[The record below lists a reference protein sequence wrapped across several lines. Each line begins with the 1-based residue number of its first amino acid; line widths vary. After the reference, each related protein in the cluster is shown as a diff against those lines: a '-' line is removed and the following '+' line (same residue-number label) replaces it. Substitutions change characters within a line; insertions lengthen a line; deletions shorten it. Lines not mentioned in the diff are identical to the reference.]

1 MPQMIAER
9 SWRFPNRM
17 PALTKVVREVSA
29 WMDELPFA
37 NRAKYSATLT
47 VEEMGSNIVKY
58 AYDDSDEHEI
68 HLHMVANQDVVE
80 ITFEDDGHPFDPTQ
94 QPPPDMEK
102 IVAAPKS
109 GGLGIEL
116 VRRISE
122 KMHYF
127 RQNNRNR
134 LTVAIRRLEAHDT
147 QLLAFT

>member
-1 MPQMIAER
+1 MAKMIAER

-17 PALTKVVREVSA
+17 PALTTVVREVAA
-29 WMDELPFA
+29 WMEAIPCS

-58 AYDDSDEHEI
+58 AYDDNDEHEI
-68 HLHMVANQDVVE
+68 YLHLVAQQGVVE
-80 ITFEDDGHPFDPTQ
+80 ITFEDDGHPFDPTR
-94 QPPPDMEK
+94 QPPPDIDQ

-127 RQNNRNR
+127 YHNNRNR
-134 LTVAIRRLEAHDT
+134 LTVAIRLLEATDT
-147 QLLAFT
+147 QCLAYI

>member
-29 WMDELPFA
+29 WMDELPFSH
-37 NRAKYSATLT
+37 RAKYSATLT

-58 AYDDSDEHEI
+58 AYDDNDEHEI
-68 HLHMVANQDVVE
+68 HLHMVATHDVVE
-80 ITFEDDGHPFDPTQ
+80 ITFEDDGHAFDPTQ

-134 LTVAIRRLEAHDT
+134 LTVAIRRLEANDT